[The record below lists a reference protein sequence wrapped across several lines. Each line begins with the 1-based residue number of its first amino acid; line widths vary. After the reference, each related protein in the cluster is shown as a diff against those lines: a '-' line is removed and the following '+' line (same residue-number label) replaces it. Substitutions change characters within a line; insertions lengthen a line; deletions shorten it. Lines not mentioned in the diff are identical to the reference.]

1 MHKQDNTSFAV
12 RHDGWTPERKVRFL
26 DRLAARGNVRLACRA
41 AGMSPEAAYRLRRR
55 DPLFARGWAA
65 ALVKAREVTEQVLA
79 ERAIDGVEEKVWYRG
94 ELIDTRLRFD
104 ARLLLAHMARLDRLA
119 DEETAGADAD
129 RFDELLACIAG
140 EQPPETLAS
149 EDDVLP
155 IERDSAGEEGARLAD
170 RASRDAE
177 MDLRSGE
184 EPPAFDPEAFDAF
197 EDACEAAAE
206 RGRAEGERLWDRWF
220 DDACGFVDRTC
231 EWEGALPPA
240 GCGGDAPPA
249 PFRQTAPD
257 EATRGERSFLRTPSM
272 ASTSALAHALAS
284 CAPVPHSPCPPLSK
298 GRGSLAMIGGHRA
311 ASQAA
316 RPQSGSAKT

>member
-1 MHKQDNTSFAV
+1 MDRQDSVSFAV
-12 RHDGWTPERKVRFL
+12 RHDGWTPERKVCFL

-104 ARLLLAHMARLDRLA
+104 ARLLLAHMARLDKLA
-119 DEETAGADAD
+119 DEEAAGADAG

-140 EQPPETLAS
+140 ERPPETLDS
-149 EDDVLP
+149 GEGVLP
-155 IERDSAGEEGARLAD
+155 LERDGAGEEGARLAD
-170 RASRDAE
+170 LAIRDAE
-177 MDLRSGE
+177 MDSRDDE
-184 EPPAFDPEAFDAF
+184 EPAAFDPDAFDAF
-197 EDACEAAAE
+197 EDECDVAAE

-220 DDACGFVDRTC
+220 DSACGFVDRTC
-231 EWEGALPPA
+231 ERAGTFPPAETASGALP
-240 GCGGDAPPA
+240 APL
-249 PFRQTAPD
+249 RQTALA
-257 EATRGERSFLRTPSM
+257 EAAGGERCFLRTPSM

-284 CAPVPHSPCPPLSK
+284 ASPLSSPPS
-298 GRGSLAMIGGHRA
+298 GGPAMIG
-311 ASQAA
+311 
-316 RPQSGSAKT
+316 